1 MVSTGQ
7 KIVLL
12 MMAMK
17 QFKGPRRVNMQK
29 VTSGQD
35 PSDHTV
41 YVTPECP
48 FYGTS
53 LLLLSRQD
61 GLSPDP
67 RRTQCPPPASEGSAW
82 WRGTPGLLVSS
93 HFEVSLPGISWS
105 LLTIL
110 PPALTVFSVHLCV
123 VPSPQTLPLPPSS
136 PKWWNITAGQNHILT
151 EAGKKNRAEK
161 SLKLEYQSSVFLKL
175 LFCPPHSHPRYL
187 DPFLLFSLFCRLQ
200 IPLSPSFPK
209 LPRENG
215 KFLLLYYID
224 MFKSELLPSKWLQGL
239 FLICL
244 IKFPWQRTAFPWH
257 ETDWS
262 QHTGKLQQSFLFW
275 NSKFS
280 FPDM

>member
-1 MVSTGQ
+1 MAWVPIPGEHSALLRPSKGVHGGGGRLVSWSPHTLKSPFQG
-7 KIVLL
+7 
-12 MMAMK
+12 
-17 QFKGPRRVNMQK
+17 FPGPC
-29 VTSGQD
+29 S
-35 PSDHTV
+35 PSCLPHLRFSLCTCVWSPPLRHYPSPLHPPND
-41 YVTPECP
+41 
-48 FYGTS
+48 GTS
-53 LLLLSRQD
+53 L
-61 GLSPDP
+61 
-67 RRTQCPPPASEGSAW
+67 
-82 WRGTPGLLVSS
+82 RGRIIFWLKL
-93 HFEVSLPGISWS
+93 
-105 LLTIL
+105 
-110 PPALTVFSVHLCV
+110 
-123 VPSPQTLPLPPSS
+123 
-136 PKWWNITAGQNHILT
+136 
-151 EAGKKNRAEK
+151 GKKNRAEK